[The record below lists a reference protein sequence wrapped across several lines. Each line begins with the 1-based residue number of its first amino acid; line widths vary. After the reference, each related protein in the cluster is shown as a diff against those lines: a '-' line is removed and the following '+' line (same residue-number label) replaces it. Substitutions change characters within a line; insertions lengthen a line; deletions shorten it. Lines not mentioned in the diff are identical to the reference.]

1 MKALAIKQP
10 SHDFHKSHREVIQA
24 PLIQNV
30 IPATGVLQR
39 KSACPCGGGCPLC
52 EGNMVI
58 QPKLRIGKSGDRYE
72 READR
77 VADEVMRMSE
87 LQVQRTP
94 DEEEEQIQT
103 TQLAKQIT
111 PLVQRQ
117 VEEETILVNLVNERR
132 VQRQERDLD
141 GKEEE
146 YIQSEQ
152 LPVSTPKL
160 LDLPARIN
168 SLRIGGQPL
177 SETTRSFFESRLR
190 YDFSQV
196 HIHSDGEAAELARDV
211 KARAFTIGHDIVFGE
226 AQYAPSTV
234 SGRKLLGHEL
244 VHVVQQNDGDT
255 PSLQREISPATP
267 SWLQRLN
274 DRNLIRNVGSTN
286 YRNWIITLQNVLT
299 EWLLEQVVD
308 QVCSDPYAQALI
320 QTQGLRGLV
329 ALYDAVG
336 NVEIAQRLLRRW
348 RDYTR
353 EGVRRQRRR
362 TINFPHPN
370 SEEEHHEQ
378 IREIVRIVDRPRE
391 GTWDRIVAMRRQS
404 PENHEAVV
412 LALLRALQLVLRHQS
427 GREETG
433 RPIQAY
439 PDFIGSNCSYTS
451 WIIVRGLRALGIPAR
466 VRVTTE
472 FVPDRPGYR
481 HNFPWFTSLQRGFFH
496 GDDLYNEPIRD
507 PAVLLRD
514 ETAIGEHWRFLFEFE
529 QQSQEVGS
537 MLLWGEMGRPATASQ
552 ETDRTQIISQLGAAV
567 NELIEVPSSSGSAP
581 FRVSIRDV
589 LTAAPAQLVLAF
601 SNVYRSHILSA
612 LNSIQRFLIGLPTM
626 VEGRLQFGDYFPVD
640 LRQPRLPET
649 RDEAIQEII
658 KAIFRYTVD
667 YSARVE
673 ANALI
678 SSPEARRMAESD
690 RRVIE
695 SITSTIN
702 PPNQEK

>member
-10 SHDFHKSHREVIQA
+10 SHDFHKQHQEVIQT
-24 PLIQNV
+24 PVLQNEFPV
-30 IPATGVLQR
+30 TDVLQR
-39 KSACPCGGGCPLC
+39 TSACPCGGGCPSC

-244 VHVVQQNDGDT
+244 VHVVQQNDGNA

-286 YRNWIITLQNVLT
+286 YRNWIETLQNVLT
-299 EWLLEQVVD
+299 ESQLEQVVD

-329 ALYDAVG
+329 VLYDANG
-336 NVEIAQRLLRRW
+336 NIEVAQRLLRRW
-348 RDYTR
+348 GDYTR
-353 EGVRRQRRR
+353 EMLSER
-362 TINFPHPN
+362 TT

-378 IREIVRIVDRPRE
+378 SRLVVRILGE
-391 GTWDRIVAMRRQS
+391 GTWSRIVAMRRQS

-412 LALLRALQLVLRHQS
+412 LALLRALQLRLRHGS
-427 GREETG
+427 RSADDETSE
-433 RPIQAY
+433 PLQAN
-439 PDFIGSNCSYTS
+439 PDFIASSGCLSTS
-451 WIIVRGLRALGIPAR
+451 RLIVHGLRALGIPAR
-466 VRVTTE
+466 VRRVEE
-472 FVPDRPGYR
+472 FVEDLEVSG
-481 HNFPWFTSLQRGFFH
+481 HSFPWFTSLQRGFTH
-496 GDDLYNEPIRD
+496 GDDLYNRPIRD

-514 ETAIGEHWRFLFEFE
+514 ETAIEEHWRFLLEFM

-537 MLLWGEMGRPATASQ
+537 MLLWGEMGRPATARQ

-567 NELIEVPSSSGSAP
+567 NGTIEVPSASGSAP
-581 FRVSIRDV
+581 FSVSIRDI

-601 SNVYRSHILSA
+601 SNLHGGGLILTY
-612 LNSIQRFLIGLPTM
+612 LGGIQRSMNRLPNM
-626 VEGRLQFGDYFPVD
+626 VRHGMQFGDYFPAN

-649 RDEAIQEII
+649 HDEAIQEII
-658 KAIFRYTVD
+658 NAIFRKTVD
-667 YSARVE
+667 ERARDE

-678 SSPEARRMAESD
+678 SSSAARRSAESD
-690 RRVIE
+690 RRIIE

-702 PPNQEK
+702 SRNQEK